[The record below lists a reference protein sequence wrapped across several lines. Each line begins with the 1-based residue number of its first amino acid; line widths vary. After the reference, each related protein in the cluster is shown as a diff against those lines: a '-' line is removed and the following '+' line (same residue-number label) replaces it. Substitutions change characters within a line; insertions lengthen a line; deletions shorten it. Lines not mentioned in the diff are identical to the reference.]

1 MEPLSIQT
9 ALGSLRLVAEGQ
21 VYNGTG
27 VLGLTDDD
35 IRLTCGANPWIG
47 IDRIQVV
54 RTLDTFLYGMLDV
67 LALPRISVPAEYV
80 AATIAVTVDALNI
93 MVACRWM
100 EKVDAG
106 AAYDL
111 AEGTEAQPA
120 TARQLFALCTATL
133 SSPTNRSGS
142 KRMAKTHGD
151 RNPKHSEASEQCEGV
166 NESRKAKTEARK
178 YITLAVADCEFT
190 YQSYPGNLDRYNPGW
205 VLQGYIHKSNPRQ
218 ATFHLFSDDGA

>member
-1 MEPLSIQT
+1 MEPLSMQT
-9 ALGSLRLVAEGQ
+9 AIGSLRLVAEGQ

-106 AAYDL
+106 AAADL

-120 TARQLFALCTATL
+120 TARQLFALCTALYHHPQTGAAA
-133 SSPTNRSGS
+133 SAWQ
-142 KRMAKTHGD
+142 KRMGIVIENTVRKTNNAK
-151 RNPKHSEASEQCEGV
+151 R
-166 NESRKAKTEARK
+166 
-178 YITLAVADCEFT
+178 
-190 YQSYPGNLDRYNPGW
+190 
-205 VLQGYIHKSNPRQ
+205 
-218 ATFHLFSDDGA
+218 